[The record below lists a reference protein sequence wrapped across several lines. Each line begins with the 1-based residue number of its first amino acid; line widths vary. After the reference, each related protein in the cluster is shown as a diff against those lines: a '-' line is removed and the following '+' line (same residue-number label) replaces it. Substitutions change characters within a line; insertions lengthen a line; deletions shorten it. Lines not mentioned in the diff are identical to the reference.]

1 MRFQAFEWDRRGM
14 TVGGATVAGMSPD
27 LDALIAE
34 ATVDCYGDDEQ
45 LTGLFTMIDE
55 CLVVPFGSTVL
66 GVPVTVREVALT
78 VDGRIVA
85 WCVGDGEEQPLSLLD
100 LPLPDPPP
108 RGVEWVEAYRRWA
121 GGLDR

>member
-1 MRFQAFEWDRRGM
+1 MS
-14 TVGGATVAGMSPD
+14 VGGATVAGMSPD
-27 LDALIAE
+27 LDVLIAE

-55 CLVVPFGSTVL
+55 CLVVPFDTTVL
-66 GVPVTVREVALT
+66 GVPVTVRKVELT

-85 WCVGDGEEQPLSLLD
+85 RCVRDGVEQRLSLLD

-108 RGVEWVEAYRRWA
+108 HGVEWVEAYRRWA
-121 GGLDR
+121 GAPGR